1 MCPPESQVTRY
12 LAKHD
17 FGVCLWE
24 CFQKWLLFE
33 SVKQVNQMVLSSE
46 GGHQPMPWGSRE
58 EKCGEERHILFLGL
72 TAWAVA
78 LVFPSFWIG
87 TYTTDSPC
95 SQAFRI
101 SWNYPTGF
109 PGSVACRR
117 QITGLLSFH
126 HCMNQFLA
134 TNLFINLSLYH
145 LSIISYWF
153 CFSAEPYKCTTKVNK

>member
-24 CFQKWLLFE
+24 CFQKWVSKVSE
-33 SVKQVNQMVLSSE
+33 SDGPLQRGWASTNALRIKRRKMWRGKEHSLPRPYCLS
-46 GGHQPMPWGSRE
+46 
-58 EKCGEERHILFLGL
+58 L
-72 TAWAVA
+72 A
-78 LVFPSFWIG
+78 LVFSSFCIG
-87 TYTTDSPC
+87 TYTTDSPG